1 MTDAEIVLRHP
12 ENFDVDEYQLDAA
25 SDRDCVDEP
34 GGPPVALGAMFIAV
48 PLGFLSAAAG
58 WIAGLSV
65 PGMIG
70 AFYGVSMLVFATILF
85 LREACRR
92 N

>member
-1 MTDAEIVLRHP
+1 MTDAEILLRRP
-12 ENFDVDEYQLDAA
+12 EDYKVDEDQVEAT
-25 SDRDCVDEP
+25 SERDCVDEP
-34 GGPPVALGAMFIAV
+34 CGPSVALGAMFIAV
-48 PLGFLSAAAG
+48 PLGFLSTAAG

-85 LREACRR
+85 LREAFSG

>member
-1 MTDAEIVLRHP
+1 MTDAEVLLRRP
-12 ENFDVDEYQLDAA
+12 EDYEVDEYQVEAT

-70 AFYGVSMLVFATILF
+70 AFYGVSMLVFAAILF
-85 LREACRR
+85 LREAFRS

>member
-1 MTDAEIVLRHP
+1 MTHAEILLRCP
-12 ENFDVDEYQLDAA
+12 EDFEADEDQVEAA
-25 SDRDCVDEP
+25 SDRDCVDEH

-48 PLGFLSAAAG
+48 PLGFLSTAAG

-70 AFYGVSMLVFATILF
+70 AFYGVSTLVFATILF
-85 LREACRR
+85 LREAFRG